1 MLWILETIGKNR
13 NIINLPSMVSTY
25 IPPFSKGGLLDLL
38 SLWEERNT
46 RTKLQ
51 GLPFDTFVKKT
62 RDYSNFLIRMALL
75 TPPKP
80 AEIERPSLTSFFL
93 AWLGT

>member
-1 MLWILETIGKNR
+1 MPRILKTTKRNK
-13 NIINLPSMVSTY
+13 NIINLSSMVSR
-25 IPPFSKGGLLDLL
+25 KELCEMG
-38 SLWEERNT
+38 
-46 RTKLQ
+46 
-51 GLPFDTFVKKT
+51 KKEN
-62 RDYSNFLIRMALL
+62 YSSNFLIRMALL